1 MFFLSIF
8 PFFGSDVEIFGLRG
22 FEKTSLH
29 NRMTSFNSKFSK
41 TNIYQIILCIEEVKQ
56 QARQNLYMPLI
67 LLNMLLDI
75 QKFVNE

>member
-1 MFFLSIF
+1 
-8 PFFGSDVEIFGLRG
+8 
-22 FEKTSLH
+22 
-29 NRMTSFNSKFSK
+29 MTSFNSKFSK
-41 TNIYQIILCIEEVKQ
+41 ANIYQIILCIEEVKQ